1 MKDFKTASYSNIDH
15 FLHAWQGRFT
25 ASLSP
30 AALMLAYYDWAL
42 HLANAPGKQMD
53 LIDDFMGKSKRF
65 WTYAMRAASSTVG
78 EECNVCVEPAPDDR
92 RFKSED
98 WQEWPYNLIHQSFL
112 LTQKWWQNAT
122 TDVSGV
128 SWHHQTVVSFVARQ
142 MLDVFAPSNFL
153 LTNPEVLKVT
163 MKQGG
168 DNLRRGM
175 LNFIEDKQRAFEG
188 ENPIGSNNFKVGEK
202 VAITPGKVVL
212 CNPLIELIQYAPAT
226 KNVYAEPILIVP
238 AWIMKYYILDL
249 SPHNSLVKYLVDK
262 GHTVFMISWKNP
274 TKDEHNI
281 GMNNYSH
288 TGIMAALNV
297 ISKIIPDTKIHTM
310 GYCLG
315 GTLLTI
321 AVAAMSRD
329 GNNSLKSM
337 TLLAAQTDFREAG
350 EMMLFIDESQVSFL
364 EDIMWN
370 QGYLDTKQMSGAF
383 QLLRSNDLVWSQSVR
398 DYLLGERRP
407 MNDLMAWNA
416 DTTRMPF
423 RMHSKYLRDLFL
435 HNNLFQGRFHFKV
448 DNRPIVISDI
458 HIPVFIV
465 GTQRDHVAPWRSVYK
480 FNLSSDAKEI
490 TFVLTSGGHNAG
502 IVSEP
507 GHPRRTYQISNRK
520 EGDKYIDP
528 KTWEKITPVQK
539 GSWWVPWQE
548 WLAKHSTGEVPAPSL
563 GAPEKGIPPLYDA
576 PGTYVFQE

>member
-520 EGDKYIDP
+520 EGEKYVDP
-528 KTWEKITPVQK
+528 NTWEKITPVQK
-539 GSWWVPWQE
+539 GSWWVSWQE
-548 WLAKHSTGEVPAPSL
+548 WLAEHSTGEVPAPSL